1 MPRLVVPFI
10 LFLLAGAEP
19 SFGQARPQKAGVGAI
34 EGTVT
39 TQNGTIFLGGA
50 QIVVR
55 DASHEVASV
64 ITEGDGKFRV
74 AALLEGTYTVSAALE
89 GFAVATAK
97 VTVGPNEPAEVKLDL
112 PLATVTQTIEVVAPM
127 AIVTAADTLSSVEM
141 IGSRE
146 TEQILG
152 NSGLAGALRL
162 LAGVIEVPGG
172 LSIKGGRPTQAGLQM
187 GASTLTDPALGLVH
201 LTLPDDAIDSVAVMP
216 NPYAVEYG
224 RFSSGL
230 VVIQTRRGGDTWR
243 VRLNNLVPT
252 FRAKRHKDLYSITG
266 LSGFGPNLAIG
277 GPIIKDRF
285 WVEQTVQY
293 RYSTDDIASRP
304 EDERRTTHWLSS
316 FTRLDTAVSPKHSVT
331 GTAAF
336 FPSVTTF
343 ASLGT
348 FTPPEAT
355 VDVHERVNHATVGE
369 RALWSDR
376 FVTETT
382 LQVRGYRVVVQPQG
396 GRPMELQPDTTV
408 GNFFN
413 RQTRTPKTAQIIQ
426 TLSGTS
432 RSRFGLHLYK
442 LGVDVLANTYRG
454 TSESR
459 PFLIELP
466 DATVVRRLDFSAPSR
481 QELRTTDVA
490 FFAQDRLQ
498 PNMRWYA
505 EYGARLDRDGI
516 VDRWNVTPRLG
527 AALLLN
533 EAGTSVVRGG
543 FGLFY
548 ERTPSAAGVL
558 DQFETL
564 TDTRFTSAGPR
575 SVPFT
580 YQTLSPLRTA
590 RSATWDLSYEYRW
603 KPSFSVRAA
612 VLDRRG
618 RHELILDTLR
628 AANAGTIFLASNG
641 RSRYRDFELGAHI
654 SHTTRFDLNAT
665 YSRSKAEGDL
675 NTFGNYFDSM
685 LWPVIA
691 PNQYGV
697 LPTDV
702 PHRFLARS
710 RVLPT
715 PTWLVA
721 AVADWRS
728 GLPYSIV
735 DAALDFVG
743 PRNTQRMPNF
753 FRLDLGVEHRFTIRK
768 LQPWI
773 GIRAYNA
780 LNSFL
785 PADVQANTASPA
797 FGGFYNSQFRQYR
810 LQVRF
815 ER

>member
-1 MPRLVVPFI
+1 MRRLAILFI
-10 LFLLAGAEP
+10 LLLGGVVP
-19 SFGQARPQKAGVGAI
+19 SFGQSGPPKTGVGAI

-39 TQNGTIFLGGA
+39 TQNGTILLGGA
-50 QIVVR
+50 QVVVR
-55 DASHEVASV
+55 DASQEVASV
-64 ITEGDGKFRV
+64 LSEGDGKFRIV
-74 AALLEGTYTVSAALE
+74 ALLEGTYTVTATLE
-89 GFAVATAK
+89 GFAMASTTVS
-97 VTVGPNEPAEVKLDL
+97 VGPTQPAQLTLDL
-112 PLATVTQTIEVVAPM
+112 PLATLTQTIEVMAPM
-127 AIVTAADTLSSVEM
+127 AIVTAADTLSSVER

-146 TEQILG
+146 TEQMLG
-152 NSGLAGALRL
+152 STGLAGALRL

-172 LSIKGGRPTQAGLQM
+172 VSIKGGRPTQVGLQM

-243 VRLNNLVPT
+243 VRLNNVIPT
-252 FRAKRHKDLYSITG
+252 FRAKRHRDLYSITG
-266 LSGFGPNLAIG
+266 ISGFAPNLAIG

-316 FTRLDTAVSPKHSVT
+316 FTRLDTAISPKHSVT

-336 FPSVTTF
+336 FPSMTTF
-343 ASLGT
+343 ASLAT

-355 VDVHERVNHATVGE
+355 VDVHERVNHATIGE
-369 RALWSDR
+369 RGLWSDR
-376 FVTETT
+376 LVSETT

-396 GRPMELQPDTTV
+396 GRAMELQPDNTV

-426 TLSGTS
+426 TVAGSA
-432 RSRFGLHLYK
+432 RSRMGLHLYK
-442 LGVDVLANTYRG
+442 MGVDVLANTYRG

-459 PFLIELP
+459 PILIERP
-466 DATVVRRLDFSAPSR
+466 DGTVVRRLDFSAPTA

-490 FFAQDRLQ
+490 LFAQDRLQ

-505 EYGARLDRDGI
+505 EYGARLDRDGA
-516 VDRWNVTPRLG
+516 VGRWNVTPRIG

-533 EAGTSVVRGG
+533 ERGTSVLRGG

-548 ERTPSAAGVL
+548 ERTPSAAGAIA
-558 DQFETL
+558 QFETF
-564 TDTRFTSAGPR
+564 TDTRYGGGGRVS

-580 YQTLSPLRTA
+580 YDTASPLRTA

-603 KPSFSVRAA
+603 KPSFSLRAA

-618 RHELILDTLR
+618 NHELILDTLR
-628 AANAGTIFLASNG
+628 GSDRGTILLSSSG
-641 RSRYRDFELGAHI
+641 RSRYRDFEVGVHMN
-654 SHTTRFDLNAT
+654 HTTRFDVNAT
-665 YSRSKAEGDL
+665 YARSKAEGDL

-685 LWPVIA
+685 LWPVVA

-697 LPTDV
+697 LATDV
-702 PHRFLARS
+702 PHRFLARG
-710 RVLPT
+710 RVLPS
-715 PTWLVA
+715 PRWLIA
-721 AVADWRS
+721 AIADWRS
-728 GLPYSIV
+728 GLPYSVV

-743 PRNTQRMPNF
+743 ARNTNRMPTF
-753 FRLDLGVEHRFTIRK
+753 FRLDLGLEHRFTIGK